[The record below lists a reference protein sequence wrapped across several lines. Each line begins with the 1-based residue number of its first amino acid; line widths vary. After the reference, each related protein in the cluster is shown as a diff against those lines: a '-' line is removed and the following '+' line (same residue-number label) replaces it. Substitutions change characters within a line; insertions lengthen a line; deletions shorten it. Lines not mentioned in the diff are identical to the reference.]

1 MRDKLGETLKKKL
14 WEEYGGQKAED
25 TPPSPRRTARE
36 TATNGEAAQGAS
48 LVQWLGGLVSLALV
62 VGVVYWVFEL
72 GRRDATEVPVIQ
84 AMVGAAR
91 ELPQNSGGPQVDN
104 QGLQVNEVLGS
115 DATAP
120 VEPQTTLAPPPQRVV
135 AADVT
140 PPVEA
145 TPTSPI
151 LVPVTPAQTPPP
163 ATPLVAAAPLFPS
176 LPGADPDM
184 TRPVRRVQA
193 AALSGN
199 ADLLSDAIAS
209 AILEAT
215 TGTAPAESTPT
226 PAPAVTPA
234 PVAAPSYAGEK
245 MIQLGAYDD
254 EESANRDYDLL
265 LEDNQ
270 DLMGQLVRFVERR
283 EAGGRV
289 FYRLRARG
297 FTSMEEATDMC
308 AALLA
313 RSVQCIA
320 VTAR

>member
-1 MRDKLGETLKKKL
+1 MRDKLSETLKKKL
-14 WEEYGGQKAED
+14 WEEYGEQSAEGD
-25 TPPSPRRTARE
+25 RPLERRAQPRD
-36 TATNGEAAQGAS
+36 EAAPAAHS
-48 LVQWLGGLVSLALV
+48 NNYMQWLGGFVSLLLV
-62 VGVVYWVFEL
+62 VGVVYWVFQL

-84 AMVGAAR
+84 AMAGEAR
-91 ELPQNSGGPQVDN
+91 ELPENSGGPVVDN

-120 VEPQTTLAPPPQRVV
+120 VEPETTLAPPPQRVV
-135 AADVT
+135 PEDVT
-140 PPVEA
+140 PLPET
-145 TPTSPI
+145 TPTPPI
-151 LVPVTPAQTPPP
+151 LVPTVTPP
-163 ATPLVAAAPLFPS
+163 APTQEAAAAPAPLPPS
-176 LPGADPDM
+176 IQGADPDM
-184 TRPVRRVQA
+184 ARPVRRVPA
-193 AALSGN
+193 AALSDN

-215 TGTAPAESTPT
+215 SETAPT
-226 PAPAVTPA
+226 PAPEATPQATTTA
-234 PVAAPSYAGEK
+234 PAASYAGEK

-270 DLMGQLVRFVERR
+270 DLMGNLVRFVERR

-297 FTSMEEATDMC
+297 FTSMEEAADMC
-308 AALLA
+308 SALLA

>member
-1 MRDKLGETLKKKL
+1 MRDKLSETLKQKI
-14 WEEYGGQKAED
+14 WSDYGED
-25 TPPSPRRTARE
+25 EGGEDEPLERRARSRTAE
-36 TATNGEAAQGAS
+36 EPAAQGNS
-48 LVQWLGGLVSLALV
+48 YMQWVGGFVSLALV
-62 VGVVYWVFEL
+62 TAVVYWVFEL

-84 AMVGAAR
+84 AMAGEAR
-91 ELPQNSGGPQVDN
+91 ELPLNSGGPEVDN

-120 VEPQTTLAPPPQRVV
+120 VEPETTLAPPPQRVV
-135 AADVT
+135 AEDVT
-140 PPVEA
+140 PPAET
-145 TPTSPI
+145 TPTPLT
-151 LVPVTPAQTPPP
+151 LVPLEAVPEAVPEILTVQPSTLPP
-163 ATPLVAAAPLFPS
+163 S
-176 LPGADPDM
+176 IPGADPNM
-184 TRPVRRVQA
+184 ARPARRVQT
-193 AALSGN
+193 AALSEN
-199 ADLLSDAIAS
+199 ADILSDAIAS

-215 TGTAPAESTPT
+215 TGVASEAVPAPT
-226 PAPAVTPA
+226 PP
-234 PVAAPSYAGEK
+234 APSYAGEK

-270 DLMGQLVRFVERR
+270 DLMGRLVRFVERR

-297 FTSMEEATDMC
+297 FTNMEEAADMC
-308 AALLA
+308 TALLA

>member
-1 MRDKLGETLKKKL
+1 MRDKLGEALKRRL
-14 WEEYGGQKAED
+14 WEEYSPEPEAVADPQTIESGRED
-25 TPPSPRRTARE
+25 A
-36 TATNGEAAQGAS
+36 ATGS
-48 LVQWLGGLVSLALV
+48 KLVQWVGALVSMALV
-62 VGVVYWVFEL
+62 IGVIYWVFQL
-72 GRRDATEVPVIQ
+72 GQRDATEVPVIQ
-84 AMVGAAR
+84 AMVGEAR
-91 ELPQNSGGPQVDN
+91 ELPANSGGPEVDN

-120 VEPQTTLAPPPQRVV
+120 IEPETTLAPPPQRVV

-140 PPVEA
+140 PPPDA
-145 TPTSPI
+145 QAAPI
-151 LVPVTPAQTPPP
+151 LVPVETALQ
-163 ATPLVAAAPLFPS
+163 ATPEPPEASQLPAS
-176 LPGADPDM
+176 LPNADPNM
-184 TRPVRRVQA
+184 ARPERRVQA
-193 AALSGN
+193 AALPDN
-199 ADLLSDAIAS
+199 ANLLSDAIAS

-215 TGTAPAESTPT
+215 AEDAPAPPEA
-226 PAPAVTPA
+226 PAPAPQ
-234 PVAAPSYAGEK
+234 SFAGEK

-254 EESANRDYDLL
+254 EESANRDYDAL

-270 DLMGQLVRFVERR
+270 DLMGRLVRFVERR

-297 FTSMEEATDMC
+297 FTNMEEATDLC

>member
-1 MRDKLGETLKKKL
+1 MRDKLSEIIKKKL
-14 WEEYGGQKAED
+14 WEEYGERNADGEQ
-25 TPPSPRRTARE
+25 PPERHAQPRNVE
-36 TATNGEAAQGAS
+36 EPIVHSNHYM
-48 LVQWLGGLVSLALV
+48 QWLGGLVSLALV
-62 VGVVYWVFEL
+62 IGVVYWVFQL

-84 AMVGAAR
+84 AMAGAAR
-91 ELPQNSGGPQVDN
+91 ELPESSGGPVVDN
-104 QGLQVNEVLGS
+104 QGLQVNEVLAS

-120 VEPQTTLAPPPQRVV
+120 VEPETTLAPPPQRVV
-135 AADVT
+135 AEDVT
-140 PPVEA
+140 PLPEA
-145 TPTSPI
+145 PPMAPI
-151 LVPVTPAQTPPP
+151 LVPVD
-163 ATPLVAAAPLFPS
+163 TPLAPTQEASVAPASLPPS
-176 LPGADPDM
+176 IPGADPNM
-184 TRPVRRVQA
+184 VRPVRRVPA
-193 AALSGN
+193 AALSDN

-215 TGTAPAESTPT
+215 GTPPAPESPPQAT
-226 PAPAVTPA
+226 PAA
-234 PVAAPSYAGEK
+234 SYAGEK

-270 DLMGQLVRFVERR
+270 DLMGRLVRFVERR

-297 FTSMEEATDMC
+297 FSSMEEAADMC
-308 AALLA
+308 TALLA